1 MNPTTRDGLLALR
14 AAQRAFE
21 LAGNR
26 YLANCARE
34 WISEVEEE
42 IKSEDKRAK
51 YESSIAQCLDE
62 IQAAHAECEAAIQAD
77 RESGFALK
85 AKGIQ

>member
-1 MNPTTRDGLLALR
+1 MTTTTRDGLAALR
-14 AAQRAFE
+14 AAKRAFE

-42 IKSEDKRAK
+42 IKAEDRAERYDK
-51 YESSIAQCLDE
+51 TPNEEKI
-62 IQAAHAECEAAIQAD
+62 H
-77 RESGFALK
+77 
-85 AKGIQ
+85 